1 MTMRAREA
9 PMSATSKSIAKSIAM
24 STLAEPEPL
33 FPEENDSRDDLGG
46 FVRVVEEK
54 TMIVSERRGSN
65 RIDGLHLVTD
75 PRIAVLA

>member
-1 MTMRAREA
+1 
-9 PMSATSKSIAKSIAM
+9 MSATSKSIAMSIAKSIAM

-33 FPEENDSRDDLGG
+33 FPEENDPRDDLGD
-46 FVRVVEEK
+46 FVRVVDEK
-54 TMIVSERRGSN
+54 TMIVSQRRGSN